1 MPMKGAVAA
10 LLVASLAVGST
21 AVWGFNTA
29 FLRDTPVMYF
39 SAKDWTLFTDT
50 LNNALNDGADGAT
63 SAWENPSTGSR
74 GEITP
79 VDTREVNG
87 MRCRNTRVVTSAQGL
102 TARSDYLLCR
112 AADGEWTFGG
122 PQN

>member
-10 LLVASLAVGST
+10 VLMASLAVGP
-21 AVWGFNTA
+21 APVWGFNTL
-29 FLRDTPVMYF
+29 FLRDAPVAYF
-39 SAKDWTLFTDT
+39 SAKDWTLFMDT
-50 LNNALNDGADGAT
+50 LNQALNDGADGVT
-63 SAWENPSTGSR
+63 SRWENPSTGSR

-79 VDTREVNG
+79 LDRRETNG
-87 MRCRNTRVVTSAQGL
+87 TTCRNTRVVTSSQGL

>member
-1 MPMKGAVAA
+1 MPMKGVVAA
-10 LLVASLAVGST
+10 ALMVSLAVGPA

-29 FLRDTPVMYF
+29 FLRDTPVAYF
-39 SAKDWTLFTDT
+39 SDKDWTLFTDT
-50 LNNALNDGADGAT
+50 LNRALNDGEDGVM
-63 SAWENPSTGSR
+63 SRWENPSTGSK

-79 VDTREVNG
+79 LDRRETNG
-87 MRCRNTRVVTSAQGL
+87 MMCRNTRVVTSSQGL
-102 TARSDYLLCR
+102 TARSEYLMCK

>member
-10 LLVASLAVGST
+10 VLVAGLAIGPG
-21 AVWGFNTA
+21 AVWAFNTA

-39 SAKDWTLFTDT
+39 NAKDWTLFTET
-50 LNNALNDGADGAT
+50 LNRALNDGADGAA

-79 VDTREVNG
+79 LDKREVNG
-87 MRCRNTRVVTSAQGL
+87 TTCRNTRVVTSSQGF
-102 TARSDYLLCR
+102 TARSEYLLCR